1 MKTLNLECRRVGG
14 HLSPLTSAV
23 IATLL
28 AVSAVIPAAAQT
40 AAQAPVLVPVAGPAA
55 KPAPEDARFA
65 DSAVQARVVR
75 AGDRLSLTIQT
86 TADGTA
92 RAVELGD
99 AVQRVLAIH
108 RFEGKLIVLGR
119 LADGGATEVSIVD
132 FATGRVADRF
142 WAYDPAVSPDASM
155 LAFVRFYP
163 LHFTEGVES
172 QYRLYRLRGT
182 AETNRSFYKGQQA
195 GIGHEHAD
203 AGQPIFAD
211 VKGAKG
217 QAPRANVGVA
227 NAQAHTH
234 LSRLVWSAD
243 SSRVGVIDAHGKS
256 VRALVTPVADGAEAA
271 PIAQSI
277 DGLESICLPARSD
290 DCESLPFDAV
300 SLGFDAK
307 GEALRLKISDKS
319 LFPKGFAKTLPLKA
333 FAALP

>member
-1 MKTLNLECRRVGG
+1 MKTLNPECRRAGG
-14 HLSPLTSAV
+14 HRSSLMSAL
-23 IATLL
+23 IASLL
-28 AVSAVIPAAAQT
+28 AAATIAPATAQPAT
-40 AAQAPVLVPVAGPAA
+40 QAPVLVPVPGPAA
-55 KPAPEDARFA
+55 KPALEDARFA
-65 DSAVQARVVR
+65 DSAVQAKVVR
-75 AGDRLSLTIQT
+75 GSDRLSLAIQA
-86 TADGTA
+86 TADSTA
-92 RAVELGD
+92 RAVELGE

-132 FATGRVADRF
+132 FTNGRLVDRF
-142 WAYDPAVSPDASM
+142 WGYDPAVSPDASM
-155 LAFVRFYP
+155 VAFVRFYP

-182 AETNRSFYKGQQA
+182 PEANRSFYKGQQA
-195 GIGHEHAD
+195 GTGHEHAD
-203 AGQPIFAD
+203 T
-211 VKGAKG
+211 KGAKG
-217 QAPRANVGVA
+217 QAPRANIGVA
-227 NAQAHTH
+227 DAQAHTH

-256 VRALVTPVADGAEAA
+256 VKALVMPVAGDAEAT

-277 DGLESICLPARSD
+277 DGLDAVCLPARSE

-307 GEALRLKISDKS
+307 GEALRLKITDKS

-333 FAALP
+333 FAAQP